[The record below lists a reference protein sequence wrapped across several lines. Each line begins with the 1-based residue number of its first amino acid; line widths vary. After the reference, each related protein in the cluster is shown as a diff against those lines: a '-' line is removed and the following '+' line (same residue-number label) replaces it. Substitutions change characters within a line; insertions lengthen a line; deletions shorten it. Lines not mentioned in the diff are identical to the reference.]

1 MKKLLVLLMTLLII
15 AAIGCTEKGQ
25 KDKNVSVTETPNIEV
40 TQTEIIPP
48 KEINRDGNEDWYMY
62 TYIGPPNETNSENAR
77 MVVIKPLREL
87 GWDGG
92 INIAYGDT
100 EHIMLIALPFQLT
113 NKTTD
118 YINQSLIDYSYK
130 PVKMNEIVR

>member
-1 MKKLLVLLMTLLII
+1 MKKLLVLIIMLLII

-25 KDKNVSVTETPNIEV
+25 KDNNVNTTETPEV
-40 TQTEIIPP
+40 EATQPKEGPP
-48 KEINRDGNEDWYMY
+48 KEISREGQDWYMY

-100 EHIMLIALPFQLT
+100 EHIMLIALPFRLT

-118 YINQSLIDYSYK
+118 YINQSLIPYDYE
-130 PVKMNEIVR
+130 PVKMNEIVK